1 MGSVARPTRV
11 VASLLPDSIG
21 LGGALAGLAGGLAMA
36 LVAALISFVEPQD
49 IWREAKAI
57 ASVVLGAQAVA
68 KAGFAALPVLIGTL
82 IHLIIAMLLG
92 AIFGIV
98 TRRWL
103 QLPSDFGIP
112 VVAGLAYGLLVWLV
126 AYFVALPV
134 VDPWLLD
141 SYAPAFIVQ
150 HIVYGSVTRLCYA
163 WLRPCPY
170 DASE

>member
-1 MGSVARPTRV
+1 MGSAAASTRAAV
-11 VASLLPDSIG
+11 SPLPDIIG
-21 LGGALAGLAGGLAMA
+21 LGGALAGLIGGLAMA
-36 LVAALISFVEPQD
+36 LVAALISFVERQD

-57 ASVVLGAQAVA
+57 ASVLLGAQAA
-68 KAGFAALPVLIGTL
+68 AQPGFAVRPVLIGTL
-82 IHLIIAMLLG
+82 IHLITAMLLG
-92 AIFGIV
+92 ALFGIV
-98 TRRWL
+98 IRRWL

-112 VVAGLAYGLLVWLV
+112 VVAGLAYGLLIWLV

-150 HIVYGSVTRLCYA
+150 HIVYGTVTGLGYA
-163 WLRPCPY
+163 WLRPSPY

>member
-11 VASLLPDSIG
+11 VVSPLPDVIG
-21 LGGALAGLAGGLAMA
+21 LCGALAGLAGGLAMA
-36 LVAALISFVEPQD
+36 LVAALVSVTQRQD
-49 IWREAKAI
+49 IWHEAKAI
-57 ASVVLGAQAVA
+57 AIVVLGAQAA
-68 KAGFAALPVLIGTL
+68 AQAGFAALPVLIGTL

-126 AYFVALPV
+126 AYFVVLPV
-134 VDPWLLD
+134 ADPWLLD
-141 SYAPAFIVQ
+141 SYAPAFAEAQ
-150 HIVYGSVTRLCYA
+150 P
-163 WLRPCPY
+163 RPLPLSA
-170 DASE
+170 ASCAARA